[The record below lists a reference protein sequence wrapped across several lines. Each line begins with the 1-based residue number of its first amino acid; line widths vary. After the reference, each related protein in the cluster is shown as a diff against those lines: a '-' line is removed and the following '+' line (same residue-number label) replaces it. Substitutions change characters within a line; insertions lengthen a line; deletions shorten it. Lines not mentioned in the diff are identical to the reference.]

1 MATQTASETA
11 NDYNLSTYYKRTLSL
26 NRALI
31 MLVKT
36 HFKKNLDHKIIVLLL
51 EGNNPVNFSPIY
63 LRTNITANKLD
74 MNKD

>member
-1 MATQTASETA
+1 
-11 NDYNLSTYYKRTLSL
+11 
-26 NRALI
+26 
-31 MLVKT
+31 MLVKI

>member
-1 MATQTASETA
+1 
-11 NDYNLSTYYKRTLSL
+11 
-26 NRALI
+26 

-51 EGNNPVNFSPIY
+51 EGTNPVNFSPIY
-63 LRTNITANKLD
+63 LRTNITSNKLD